1 MHCKSNCLLVLFF
14 RPIFIVNSV
23 NDSDSSSDGSEND
36 KTVETEHSIIKC
48 NPDDREI
55 NNNTLYLQQQSN
67 NNYKNSNNN
76 ICDNTDNGTTDNK
89 LHCEIKNKTFILA
102 TETLNT
108 VPLVPLVKNIT
119 VEERTKNLLNSE
131 RHFSKMSEPNSD
143 NNIVTVK
150 FPKTLTKELI
160 EHNNNTVTTRE
171 TINSNVT
178 TFKTF
183 EHLIKESDKVVIN
196 KEKLIMIT
204 IDSNREMSSNTS
216 SSDVSENVT
225 NQIDVQKVETSKKL
239 ITKQIDDETQL
250 NGESLILS
258 ISKTQIQI
266 IVSLFKFTILQT
278 FTVT

>member
-55 NNNTLYLQQQSN
+55 NNNNLYLQQQSN

-89 LHCEIKNKTFILA
+89 LHCEIKSTFILA
-102 TETLNT
+102 TETLT

-160 EHNNNTVTTRE
+160 EQNNNTVTARE
-171 TINSNVT
+171 TSSSNGT

-183 EHLIKESDKVVIN
+183 EQLIKESDKVVIN

-216 SSDVSENVT
+216 SSDVSEIVT
-225 NQIDVQKVETSKKL
+225 NQIDVQKVEISKKL

-250 NGESLILS
+250 NGESLIL
-258 ISKTQIQI
+258 
-266 IVSLFKFTILQT
+266 
-278 FTVT
+278 

>member
-1 MHCKSNCLLVLFF
+1 MFALFFF

-23 NDSDSSSDGSEND
+23 NDSDSSDGSDND

-55 NNNTLYLQQQSN
+55 NNNTLYLQQKSN
-67 NNYKNSNNN
+67 NNYNNNNNNNN
-76 ICDNTDNGTTDNK
+76 ICDKTSDNKTTDNK
-89 LHCEIKNKTFILA
+89 LHCEIKNTFILA
-102 TETLNT
+102 TDTFT

-131 RHFSKMSEPNSD
+131 RHFNKMSEPNSD

-160 EHNNNTVTTRE
+160 KDNNNTVNTRE
-171 TINSNVT
+171 NVTSNVT

-204 IDSNREMSSNTS
+204 IDSNREMSSS
-216 SSDVSENVT
+216 SSDVSEIVT
-225 NQIDVQKVETSKKL
+225 NQIDVQKVDKSKAL
-239 ITKQIDDETQL
+239 ITKQIDEETRL

-258 ISKTQIQI
+258 ITEIQI
-266 IVSLFKFTILQT
+266 VVSLFKFTILQT
-278 FTVT
+278 YTVS

>member
-1 MHCKSNCLLVLFF
+1 MFACSFF

-23 NDSDSSSDGSEND
+23 NDSDSCSDGSEND
-36 KTVETEHSIIKC
+36 KTVETEHSTIKC

-55 NNNTLYLQQQSN
+55 NNNTLYLQQKSN
-67 NNYKNSNNN
+67 NNYNNNDNNN
-76 ICDNTDNGTTDNK
+76 ICDNTDNETTDNK
-89 LHCEIKNKTFILA
+89 LFCEIKNTFNLA
-102 TETLNT
+102 TETLT

-131 RHFSKMSEPNSD
+131 RHFIKMSEPNSD

-160 EHNNNTVTTRE
+160 EHNDNTVTARE
-171 TINSNVT
+171 TIISNET

-204 IDSNREMSSNTS
+204 IDSNREMSSSS
-216 SSDVSENVT
+216 SSDVSEIVT
-225 NQIDVQKVETSKKL
+225 NQIDVQKVDKSKTL
-239 ITKQIDDETQL
+239 ITKQIDKETHL
-250 NGESLILS
+250 NGESLILNE
-258 ISKTQIQI
+258 TQIQI
-266 IVSLFKFTILQT
+266 VVSLSICLVINVFDLST
-278 FTVT
+278 F

>member
-1 MHCKSNCLLVLFF
+1 MLNESWKIPLHYLIVCFVLYF

-23 NDSDSSSDGSEND
+23 NDSDSSSDGSEHD
-36 KTVETEHSIIKC
+36 KIVETEHSIIKC

-55 NNNTLYLQQQSN
+55 NNNTLYLQQKSN
-67 NNYKNSNNN
+67 NNYNNNNNNNN

-89 LHCEIKNKTFILA
+89 LHCEIKNTFILA
-102 TETLNT
+102 TETLT
-108 VPLVPLVKNIT
+108 VPLVPLVKSIT

-131 RHFSKMSEPNSD
+131 RHFSKMSDPINSD

-160 EHNNNTVTTRE
+160 EHNNNTVMAPE
-171 TINSNVT
+171 TISSNET

-204 IDSNREMSSNTS
+204 IDSNREMSSSTS
-216 SSDVSENVT
+216 SSDVSDIQVT
-225 NQIDVQKVETSKKL
+225 NQNDVQKVEISKTL

-250 NGESLILS
+250 NGESLNS
-258 ISKTQIQI
+258 ISNRFFI
-266 IVSLFKFTILQT
+266 
-278 FTVT
+278 